1 MNDVM
6 LNLGM
11 FQIKWYSF
19 FIFLAMLTAC
29 LIIFKESKKKN
40 VPDNYLTNLIFYGLI
55 IGILGARLYYVIFNL
70 DYYLNNPSQIFA
82 IWNGGLAIHGGLIS
96 ALIFLMIYSRKNKIN
111 ILQILDIIVVGVII
125 AQAIGRWGN
134 FFNQEAHGG
143 LVLRSTLESFKIPK
157 FIINGMYIN
166 GAYYHPTF
174 FYESVWCI
182 IGFII
187 LILLRHYK
195 YLKVGSLTCF
205 YLVWYSVG
213 RFFIETLRTDSLMI
227 GGFKVALV
235 VSVILFVIGII
246 GLMIQS
252 RKGKFEDLYSEPN
265 HEEIRF

>member
-6 LNLGM
+6 LNLGI

-96 ALIFLMIYSRKNKIN
+96 ALIFLIIYSRKNKIN
-111 ILQILDIIVVGVII
+111 ILQMLDIIVVGVII

-134 FFNQEAHGG
+134 FFNQEAYGNIISLQALKNMH
-143 LVLRSTLESFKIPK
+143 LPK
-157 FIINGMYIN
+157 FIIDGMYIS
-166 GAYYHPTF
+166 GSYREPTF
-174 FYESVWCI
+174 LYESICSL
-182 IGFII
+182 IGFILL
-187 LILLRHYK
+187 LILRATKKLK
-195 YLKVGSLTCF
+195 TGQLTAIYLI
-205 YLVWYSVG
+205 WYGIV
-213 RFFIETLRTDSLMI
+213 RFGIETLRSDSLMLGQI
-227 GGFKVALV
+227 KVAQLV
-235 VSVILFVIGII
+235 SLLFVISGIALFI
-246 GLMIQS
+246 
-252 RKGKFEDLYSEPN
+252 YSYKKKKKYCLDKIVTN
-265 HEEIRF
+265 

>member
-6 LNLGM
+6 LNLGI

-134 FFNQEAHGG
+134 FFNQEAYGNIISLQALKNMH
-143 LVLRSTLESFKIPK
+143 LPK
-157 FIINGMYIN
+157 FIIDGMYIS
-166 GAYYHPTF
+166 GSYREPTF
-174 FYESVWCI
+174 LYESICSL
-182 IGFII
+182 IGFILL
-187 LILLRHYK
+187 LILRATKKLK
-195 YLKVGSLTCF
+195 TGQLTAIYLI
-205 YLVWYSVG
+205 WYGIV
-213 RFFIETLRTDSLMI
+213 RFGIETLRSDSLMLGQI
-227 GGFKVALV
+227 KVAQLV
-235 VSVILFVIGII
+235 SLLFVISGIALFI
-246 GLMIQS
+246 
-252 RKGKFEDLYSEPN
+252 YSYKKKKKYCLDKIVTN
-265 HEEIRF
+265 

>member
-111 ILQILDIIVVGVII
+111 ILQMLDIIVVGVII

-134 FFNQEAHGG
+134 FFNQEAYGNIISLQALKNMH
-143 LVLRSTLESFKIPK
+143 LPK
-157 FIINGMYIN
+157 FIIDGMYIS
-166 GAYYHPTF
+166 GSYREPTF
-174 FYESVWCI
+174 LYESICSL
-182 IGFII
+182 IGFILL
-187 LILLRHYK
+187 LILRATKKLK
-195 YLKVGSLTCF
+195 TGQLTAIYLI
-205 YLVWYSVG
+205 WYGIV
-213 RFFIETLRTDSLMI
+213 RFGIETLRSDSLMLGQI
-227 GGFKVALV
+227 KVAQLV
-235 VSVILFVIGII
+235 SLLFVISGIALFI
-246 GLMIQS
+246 
-252 RKGKFEDLYSEPN
+252 YSYIKKKKYCLDKIVTN
-265 HEEIRF
+265 

>member
-111 ILQILDIIVVGVII
+111 ILQMLDIIVVGVII

-134 FFNQEAHGG
+134 FFNQEAYGNIIS
-143 LVLRSTLESFKIPK
+143 LQTLKNMHLPK
-157 FIINGMYIN
+157 FIIDGMYIS
-166 GAYYHPTF
+166 GSYREPTF
-174 FYESVWCI
+174 LYESVCSL
-182 IGFII
+182 IGFILL
-187 LILLRHYK
+187 LILRATKKLK
-195 YLKVGSLTCF
+195 TGQLTAIYLI
-205 YLVWYSVG
+205 WYGIV
-213 RFFIETLRTDSLMI
+213 RFGIETLRSDSLMLGQI
-227 GGFKVALV
+227 KVAQLV
-235 VSVILFVIGII
+235 SLLFVISGIALFI
-246 GLMIQS
+246 
-252 RKGKFEDLYSEPN
+252 YSYIKKKKYCLDKIVTN
-265 HEEIRF
+265 

>member
-6 LNLGM
+6 LNLGI

-96 ALIFLMIYSRKNKIN
+96 ALIFLIIYSRKNKIN
-111 ILQILDIIVVGVII
+111 ILQMLDIMVVGVII

-134 FFNQEAHGG
+134 FFNQEAYGNIISLQALKNMH
-143 LVLRSTLESFKIPK
+143 LPK
-157 FIINGMYIN
+157 FIIDGMYIS
-166 GAYYHPTF
+166 GFYREPTF
-174 FYESVWCI
+174 LYESICSLT
-182 IGFII
+182 GFILL
-187 LILLRHYK
+187 LILRATKKLK
-195 YLKVGSLTCF
+195 TGQLTAIYLI
-205 YLVWYSVG
+205 WYGIV
-213 RFFIETLRTDSLMI
+213 RFGIETLRSDSLMLGQI
-227 GGFKVALV
+227 KVAQLV
-235 VSVILFVIGII
+235 SLLFVISGIALFI
-246 GLMIQS
+246 
-252 RKGKFEDLYSEPN
+252 YSYKKKKKYCLDKIVTN
-265 HEEIRF
+265 

>member
-6 LNLGM
+6 LNLGI

-96 ALIFLMIYSRKNKIN
+96 ALIFLIIYSRKNKIN
-111 ILQILDIIVVGVII
+111 ILQMLDIMVVGVII

-134 FFNQEAHGG
+134 FFNQEAYGNIISLQALKNMH
-143 LVLRSTLESFKIPK
+143 LPK
-157 FIINGMYIN
+157 FIIDGMYIS
-166 GAYYHPTF
+166 GSYREPTF
-174 FYESVWCI
+174 LYESVCSL
-182 IGFII
+182 IGFILL
-187 LILLRHYK
+187 LILRATKKLK
-195 YLKVGSLTCF
+195 TGQLTAIYLI
-205 YLVWYSVG
+205 WYGIV
-213 RFFIETLRTDSLMI
+213 RFGIETLRSDSLMLGQI
-227 GGFKVALV
+227 KVAQLV
-235 VSVILFVIGII
+235 SLLFVISGIALFI
-246 GLMIQS
+246 
-252 RKGKFEDLYSEPN
+252 YSYIKKKKYCLDKIVTN
-265 HEEIRF
+265 

>member
-6 LNLGM
+6 LNLGI

-96 ALIFLMIYSRKNKIN
+96 AVIFLIIYSKKNKIN
-111 ILQILDIIVVGVII
+111 ILEMLDIIVVGVII

-134 FFNQEAHGG
+134 FFNQEAYGNIISLQALKNMH
-143 LVLRSTLESFKIPK
+143 LPK
-157 FIINGMYIN
+157 FIIDGMYIS
-166 GAYYHPTF
+166 GSYREPTF
-174 FYESVWCI
+174 LYESICSL
-182 IGFII
+182 IGFILL
-187 LILLRHYK
+187 LILRATKKLK
-195 YLKVGSLTCF
+195 TGQLTAIYLI
-205 YLVWYSVG
+205 WYGIV
-213 RFFIETLRTDSLMI
+213 RFGIETLRSDSLMLGQI
-227 GGFKVALV
+227 KVAQLV
-235 VSVILFVIGII
+235 SLLFVISGIALFI
-246 GLMIQS
+246 
-252 RKGKFEDLYSEPN
+252 YSYIKKKKYCLDKIVTN
-265 HEEIRF
+265 

>member
-6 LNLGM
+6 LNLGI

-134 FFNQEAHGG
+134 FFNQEAYGNIISLQALKNMH
-143 LVLRSTLESFKIPK
+143 LPK
-157 FIINGMYIN
+157 FIIDGMYIS
-166 GAYYHPTF
+166 GSYREPTF
-174 FYESVWCI
+174 LYESICSL
-182 IGFII
+182 IGFILL
-187 LILLRHYK
+187 LILRATKKLK
-195 YLKVGSLTCF
+195 TGQLTAIYLI
-205 YLVWYSVG
+205 WYGIV
-213 RFFIETLRTDSLMI
+213 RFGIETLRSDSLMLGQI
-227 GGFKVALV
+227 KVAQLV
-235 VSVILFVIGII
+235 SLLFVISGIALFI
-246 GLMIQS
+246 
-252 RKGKFEDLYSEPN
+252 YSYIKKKKYCLDKIVTN
-265 HEEIRF
+265 

>member
-6 LNLGM
+6 LNLGI

-96 ALIFLMIYSRKNKIN
+96 ALIFLIIYSRKNKIN
-111 ILQILDIIVVGVII
+111 ILQMLDIIVVGVII

-134 FFNQEAHGG
+134 FFNQEAYGNIISLQALKNMH
-143 LVLRSTLESFKIPK
+143 LPK
-157 FIINGMYIN
+157 FIIDGMYIS
-166 GAYYHPTF
+166 GSYREPTF
-174 FYESVWCI
+174 LYESICSL
-182 IGFII
+182 IGFILL
-187 LILLRHYK
+187 LILRATKKLK
-195 YLKVGSLTCF
+195 TGQLTAIYLI
-205 YLVWYSVG
+205 WYGIV
-213 RFFIETLRTDSLMI
+213 RFGIETLRSDSLMLGQI
-227 GGFKVALV
+227 KVAQLV
-235 VSVILFVIGII
+235 SLLFVISGIALFI
-246 GLMIQS
+246 
-252 RKGKFEDLYSEPN
+252 YSYIKKKKYCLDKIVTN
-265 HEEIRF
+265 

>member
-134 FFNQEAHGG
+134 FFNQEAYGNIISLQALKNMH
-143 LVLRSTLESFKIPK
+143 LPK
-157 FIINGMYIN
+157 FIIDGMYIS
-166 GAYYHPTF
+166 GSYREPTF
-174 FYESVWCI
+174 LYESICSL
-182 IGFII
+182 IGFILL
-187 LILLRHYK
+187 LILRATKKLK
-195 YLKVGSLTCF
+195 TGQLTAIYLI
-205 YLVWYSVG
+205 WYGIV
-213 RFFIETLRTDSLMI
+213 RFRIETLRSDSLMLGQI
-227 GGFKVALV
+227 KVAQLV
-235 VSVILFVIGII
+235 SLLFVISGIALFI
-246 GLMIQS
+246 
-252 RKGKFEDLYSEPN
+252 YSYIKKKKYCLDKIVTN
-265 HEEIRF
+265 

>member
-6 LNLGM
+6 LNLGI

-96 ALIFLMIYSRKNKIN
+96 ALIFLIIYSRKNKIN
-111 ILQILDIIVVGVII
+111 ILQMLDIIVVGVII

-134 FFNQEAHGG
+134 FFNQEAYGNIISLQALKNMH
-143 LVLRSTLESFKIPK
+143 LPK
-157 FIINGMYIN
+157 FIIDGMCISGSYRE
-166 GAYYHPTF
+166 PTF
-174 FYESVWCI
+174 LYESICSL
-182 IGFII
+182 IGFILL
-187 LILLRHYK
+187 LILRATKKLK
-195 YLKVGSLTCF
+195 TGQLTAIYLI
-205 YLVWYSVG
+205 WYGIV
-213 RFFIETLRTDSLMI
+213 RFGIETLRSDSLMLGQI
-227 GGFKVALV
+227 KVAQLV
-235 VSVILFVIGII
+235 SLLFVISGIALFI
-246 GLMIQS
+246 
-252 RKGKFEDLYSEPN
+252 YSYKKKKKYCLDKIVTN
-265 HEEIRF
+265 